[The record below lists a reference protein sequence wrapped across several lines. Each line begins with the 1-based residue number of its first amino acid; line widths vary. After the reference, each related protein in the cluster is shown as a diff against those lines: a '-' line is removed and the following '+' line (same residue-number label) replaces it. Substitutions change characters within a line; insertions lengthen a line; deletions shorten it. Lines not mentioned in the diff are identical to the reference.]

1 MNNET
6 QIRTITNLGEQKLK
20 TLIKESI
27 KESIGAEILKLRAAF
42 LPYVSEKEQKNIE
55 QLYKK
60 PSRKAAKIYNIE
72 I

>member
-1 MNNET
+1 MSNEIQT
-6 QIRTITNLGEQKLK
+6 RTITNLGEQRLK

-55 QLYKK
+55 RLYKK
-60 PSRKAAKIYNIE
+60 PSRKVAKIYNIE